1 MIGVKAVASY
11 IPEACIDNFEQA
23 SRFGEPES
31 FVSNKIGAEK
41 LPIKSDTEETSDL
54 CVGAVRALQK
64 KVPGFDLSAIDALVV
79 VTQNGDG
86 EGLPHTSAIVHAKL
100 GLGPSV
106 AAFDISLGCS
116 GYVYGLHVLKAF
128 MEGIGLENGLLL
140 TADPYSKIVDK
151 DDRNTAMLFG
161 DAATATWMAHEPEW
175 LLGKAD
181 FGTDGAGAEFLRT
194 EKGRLHMNGRQIFNF
209 ASMNVP
215 RQLKKVL
222 AESGYTSAD
231 VDAYLLHQGSAA
243 IIESIS
249 RRFGEDAS
257 KFVLDMGS
265 TGNTVSSSVPLL
277 LEKNWDRPWHRLVLC
292 GFGVGLSWATTLL
305 ERADG

>member
-1 MIGVKAVASY
+1 MLGVKAVASY
-11 IPEACIDNFEQA
+11 IPEAFVDNFEQA

-41 LPIKSDTEETSDL
+41 LPIKSDAEETSDL
-54 CVGAVRALQK
+54 CVRAVRALQAK
-64 KVPGFDLSAIDALVV
+64 APELELSKVDALVV

-100 GLGPSV
+100 GLGQNV

-128 MEGIGLENGLLL
+128 MESVGAENGLLV

-161 DAATATWMAHEPEW
+161 DAATVTWIARDPVW
-175 LLGKAD
+175 LLGRAD

-194 EKGRLHMNGRQIFNF
+194 EQGKLHMNGRQIFNF
-209 ASMNVP
+209 ASMNIP

-222 AESGYTSAD
+222 AESGYTSTD

-249 RRFGEDAS
+249 RRFGEDSS
-257 KFVLDMGS
+257 KFLLDMS
-265 TGNTVSSSVPLL
+265 ATGNTVSSSVPLL

-292 GFGVGLSWATTLL
+292 GFGVGLSWATTML